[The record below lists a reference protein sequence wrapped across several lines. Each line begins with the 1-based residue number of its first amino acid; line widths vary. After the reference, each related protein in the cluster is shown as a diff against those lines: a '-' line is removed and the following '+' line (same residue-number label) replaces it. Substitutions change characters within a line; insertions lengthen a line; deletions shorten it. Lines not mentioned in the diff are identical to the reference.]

1 MTVYGHTVIHQ
12 LLLKP
17 CIWLLSLYETLKDRI
32 IGKSIAS
39 LVGWSPSGK
48 HEYTLSQ
55 WFMHPLSHTHTHK
68 VRKRETEHCRTWK
81 QKTEKAS
88 GTETQSESNNW
99 NTYICC
105 QMWDSAS
112 RHERNRDISKRFLIQ
127 WYFCCVCSTDLSYSK
142 AFFFG
147 ECLQSQYA
155 VFTLPDTSLQA
166 YIM

>member
-1 MTVYGHTVIHQ
+1 MYLAAVVVRNIERQNNRKKYSLIGRLKSLRQAWIHSESMIYA
-12 LLLKP
+12 P
-17 CIWLLSLYETLKDRI
+17 TL
-32 IGKSIAS
+32 
-39 LVGWSPSGK
+39 
-48 HEYTLSQ
+48 T
-55 WFMHPLSHTHTHK
+55 HTHTHK

-142 AFFFG
+142 AFSFG